1 MKKAKWIIIL
11 LAFSLL
17 LAGCNRKEEASGKA
31 PERYQATYLSLFDTV
46 TTLVGY
52 AESEE
57 AFNAEAKQIHDEMLT
72 YHRLYDI
79 YNEYD
84 GLVNLKVI
92 NEKAPYGPVRTD
104 RKVIDL
110 ILFAKEIYEAT
121 DHRVNIALGSVLS
134 LWHEAREDGIYDPLH
149 AYLPDMDALREA
161 ALHTD
166 LDKVVV
172 DEKDLTVFFEDP
184 EIRLDVG
191 AIAKGYATQRVME
204 NTSLS
209 MLISVGGNVAATQPK
224 PDGSSWIVGLQDPD
238 GSDGSYKNKVSLTTG
253 AVVTSG
259 DYQRYYVVDDV
270 EYHHII
276 DPETLMPGRY
286 WRAVSVIT
294 SDSGVA
300 DALSTALFLMDRE
313 DGQKLLDRYGAYALW
328 TAVDG
333 TEYQSEGYENV
344 RR

>member
-1 MKKAKWIIIL
+1 
-11 LAFSLL
+11 
-17 LAGCNRKEEASGKA
+17 
-31 PERYQATYLSLFDTV
+31 
-46 TTLVGY
+46 
-52 AESEE
+52 
-57 AFNAEAKQIHDEMLT
+57 
-72 YHRLYDI
+72 
-79 YNEYD
+79 
-84 GLVNLKVI
+84 
-92 NEKAPYGPVRTD
+92 
-104 RKVIDL
+104 
-110 ILFAKEIYEAT
+110 
-121 DHRVNIALGSVLS
+121 
-134 LWHEAREDGIYDPLH
+134 
-149 AYLPDMDALREA
+149 
-161 ALHTD
+161 
-166 LDKVVV
+166 
-172 DEKDLTVFFEDP
+172 
-184 EIRLDVG
+184 
-191 AIAKGYATQRVME
+191 
-204 NTSLS
+204 

-238 GSDGSYKNKVSLTTG
+238 GSDGSYKNKVSLKTG

-313 DGQKLLDRYGAYALW
+313 KGQKLLDSYGAYALW

>member
-1 MKKAKWIIIL
+1 MKNAKWIIIL
-11 LAFSLL
+11 LAFSLAL
-17 LAGCNRKEEASGKA
+17 TGCARKEEPSGKA

-46 TTLVGY
+46 TTIVGY
-52 AESEE
+52 AGSEE
-57 AFNAEAKQIHDEMLT
+57 EFNAAARQIHDEMLT
-72 YHRLYDI
+72 YHRMYDI

-92 NEKAPYGPVRTD
+92 NEKAPYGPVKTD

-110 ILFAKEIYEAT
+110 ILFAKEIYAAT
-121 DHRVNIALGSVLS
+121 DHKVNIALGSVLY
-134 LWHEAREDGIYDPLH
+134 LWHEAREDGLYDPFN
-149 AYLPDMDALREA
+149 AYLPDMDELKAE

-166 LDKVVV
+166 LDKVIV
-172 DEKDLTVFFEDP
+172 DEKNCTVYFEDP
-184 EIRLDVG
+184 GIRLDVG

-204 NTSLS
+204 NTTLS

-224 PDGSSWIVGLQDPD
+224 PDGSSWVVGLQDPD
-238 GSDGSYKNKVSLTTG
+238 GSDGTYTNKVSLSTG

-259 DYQRYYVVDDV
+259 DYQRYYEVDGV
-270 EYHHII
+270 SYHHII

-294 SDSGVA
+294 NDSGLA
-300 DALSTALFLMDRE
+300 DGLSTALFLMNQE
-313 DGQKLLDRYGAYALW
+313 DGQKLLDRYGAFALW
-328 TAVDG
+328 TAPDG
-333 TEYQSEGYENV
+333 TEYQSKGYEQV